1 MDFLKKNYEKI
12 LLGVVLVG
20 LVGVL
25 VFLFFKI
32 DQDKQNLQRA
42 SDSVLKPKVKELP
55 PLDLQRYDALM
66 KRFEAPAALDLS
78 TTNKV
83 FNPLR
88 WQKSTADGHFIKM
101 PTGSEAERVEI
112 AKPVPLFL
120 TITFD
125 AVEQSDAGPR
135 YRIGVERDAA
145 PSPAARRKKQYSS
158 LLGQKTDMFTV
169 REVKGPP
176 TEPTELI
183 LELNDTGE
191 LAHVPRDK
199 PFKRVDGYM
208 ADLKYDPEKKNWAQ
222 RRVGAALRLGEEDY
236 NIVAITE
243 NEVVLSAKS
252 NNKKWTIRHN
262 PEKAA
267 P

>member
-32 DQDKQNLQRA
+32 DQEKQDLQRA
-42 SDSVLKPKVKELP
+42 SQSVLQPKVKELP
-55 PLDLQRYDALM
+55 KLDLQKYDALM

-78 TTNKV
+78 ATNKV

-101 PTGSEAERVEI
+101 PTGSEVERVEI
-112 AKPVPLFL
+112 TKIVPLFL
-120 TITFD
+120 TVTFD
-125 AVEQSDAGPR
+125 AVEQSDAGSR
-135 YRIGVERDAA
+135 YRIGVEKDAA
-145 PSPAARRKKQYSS
+145 PSAAARRKKQYSS
-158 LLGQKTDMFTV
+158 ALGQKTDLFTV

-176 TEPTELI
+176 AEPTALV
-183 LELNDTGE
+183 LELNDTSE
-191 LAHVPRDK
+191 SVQVPKEK

-208 ADLKYDPEKKNWAQ
+208 VDLKYDPEKKTWAQ

-252 NNKKWTIRHN
+252 NNKKWTIHYN